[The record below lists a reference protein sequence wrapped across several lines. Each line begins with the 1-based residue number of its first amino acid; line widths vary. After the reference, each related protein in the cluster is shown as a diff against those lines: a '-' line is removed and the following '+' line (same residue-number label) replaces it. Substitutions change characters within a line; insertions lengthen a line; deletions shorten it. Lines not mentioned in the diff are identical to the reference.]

1 MNDLMSGLIKKCQA
15 WFETFKSWEKRKQI
29 LVLGSTVLLLLY
41 VINSMFISGA
51 RDEVKVA
58 TGQIFE
64 LTSQVDD
71 LKGQTQGIL
80 TEVQNSVSN
89 PNSQAALSY
98 KQQIDEL
105 DAKLAAYEQQLISAK
120 EMTALLKKVLSQESG
135 LKLVSITSLPAVD
148 ILASTQLPPEL
159 QNIPNRSVLYK
170 RGAQLVFSGGYFQ
183 TLDYLKKLENSGKH
197 IFWDDFSYTVKTYP
211 TANVSLTVYT
221 LTSEEGWVGG

>member
-1 MNDLMSGLIKKCQA
+1 MSELIAQWQG

-29 LVLGSTVLLLLY
+29 LVLVGAVFLLVY
-41 VINSMFISGA
+41 VINSLFISDA
-51 RDEVKVA
+51 RNEVKVA

-64 LTSQVDD
+64 LKSQIDD
-71 LKGQTQGIL
+71 LNGQTQGIL
-80 TEVQNSVSN
+80 TEVENSVSN
-89 PNSQAALSY
+89 PNSQVALSY

-120 EMTALLKKVLSQESG
+120 DMTTLLKKILSEESG

-159 QNIPNRSVLYK
+159 QNLPNRTVLYK
-170 RGAQLVFSGGYFQ
+170 RGAELVFSGGYFQ
-183 TLDYLKKLENSGKH
+183 TVDYLKKLENSGKH

-211 TANVSLTVYT
+211 TATVSLTVYT